1 MKNLNKN
8 SKYFVGI
15 VGLGILILLILGFNS
30 RISEMRRLSGEAESM
45 KQDVGQLEQTQVAL
59 ATQIAFAASDA
70 AVEAWAYEEARWIRE
85 GDYPIVPFSADKDV
99 SEPAPVLVTPQTSTE
114 NWRVWKALF
123 FDPPF
128 P

>member
-1 MKNLNKN
+1 MKNLSRN

-15 VGLGILILLILGFNS
+15 VGIGVLILLVLGFNS
-30 RISEMRRLSGEAESM
+30 RISEMRRLSVEAESM
-45 KQDVGQLEQTQVAL
+45 KQDVEKLEQTQEVL

-70 AVEAWAYEEARWIRE
+70 AVEEWAYEEARWIRE
-85 GDYPIVPFSADKDV
+85 GDYPIVPFSSDK
-99 SEPAPVLVTPQTSTE
+99 EAPKPAPILVDPQTSAE